1 MSILPDREV
10 LNQNQDDESFL
21 HAALRETQEELGI
34 EPSRIEVLGPIG
46 SPEFNLSGDML
57 VWPFVVSVSTTAKL
71 SISNE
76 WQL

>member
-1 MSILPDREV
+1 M

-34 EPSRIEVLGPIG
+34 ELSRIEVLGPIG
-46 SPEFNLSGDML
+46 PPEFNLSGDML

>member
-1 MSILPDREV
+1 V

-21 HAALRETQEELGI
+21 HTALRETQEELGI

-46 SPEFNLSGDML
+46 FPEFNLSGDML